1 MPSIEKLKTKTTLTE
16 SDAQECS
23 ATSVVKIL
31 LRAGVLSR
39 QARGVTHR
47 CSAASVTWVTA
58 GSEPPRWKEMEVSWL
73 GMGAEGSLMT

>member
-39 QARGVTHR
+39 QARW
-47 CSAASVTWVTA
+47 CY
-58 GSEPPRWKEMEVSWL
+58 PPLLCRL
-73 GMGAEGSLMT
+73 GYVGDGRQ